1 MTEPERERERER
13 PPAFSYIYPLSVYIL
28 TTTAAAAVAATFQ
41 TELMQLS
48 NVCIIT
54 RNKATSRE
62 NKVDIYIGA
71 EAPQIPCRL
80 A

>member
-1 MTEPERERERER
+1 MTEPERERER

-28 TTTAAAAVAATFQ
+28 TTTAAAVAATFQ

>member
-1 MTEPERERERER
+1 MTEPERERER

-28 TTTAAAAVAATFQ
+28 TTAAAAVAATFQ

-54 RNKATSRE
+54 RNKAASRE
-62 NKVDIYIGA
+62 NKVYIYIGA

>member
-1 MTEPERERERER
+1 MTEPERERER

-54 RNKATSRE
+54 RNKAASRE
-62 NKVDIYIGA
+62 NKVYIYIGA